1 MTTKYIVLKI
11 LEKLCPKKNK
21 EFINKDTQDAV
32 VYSVRTSADIIY
44 LECYSPVWGDLK
56 DIHLSPAFTYEEIC
70 RKDIVTLRRQETKTP
85 GVYVYDVVANKTANQ
100 IKQRGNGSVGCGMI
114 IRNFFAH
121 REIQR

>member
-1 MTTKYIVLKI
+1 MAATHIMLKI
-11 LEKLCPKKNK
+11 LEKLSPNK
-21 EFINKDTQDAV
+21 YKSFINKDTQDAV

-56 DIHLSPAFTYEEIC
+56 DIHLSPAFTYEGIC
-70 RKDIVTLRRQETKTP
+70 RKDIVTLRRQETEIS
-85 GVYVYDVVANKTANQ
+85 GVYAYDVVANKTANQ
-100 IKQRGNGSVGCGMI
+100 IKQRGNGLMGCGMI